1 MGAYPCPIA
10 LTQALKPGS
19 AATTLFILGCLV
31 LFPPSIV
38 LFPPSIAQSWV
49 YMELATNVWKDL
61 KERFSQGVHVCVAE
75 LQQEMNSLKQGNMSI
90 TDFFTEMKILWE
102 ELENYRPLPQS
113 VCVI

>member
-31 LFPPSIV
+31 LFPPSI
-38 LFPPSIAQSWV
+38 AQSLV

-61 KERFSQGVHVCVAE
+61 KEHFSQGVHVCVAE